1 MNKMNMIGM
10 VLAGIAATLAAL
22 LVSGVGE
29 AAAACVGKA
38 VWYLPYASLVGGV
51 GMLRAPRRVR

>member
-29 AAAACVGKA
+29 SAAACVGKA
-38 VWYLPYASLVGGV
+38 VWYLPYVAAVGAV
-51 GMLRAPRRVR
+51 WAFRAARA

>member
-1 MNKMNMIGM
+1 MNKMNVIGM

-38 VWYLPYASLVGGV
+38 VWYLPYVAAVGAV
-51 GMLRAPRRVR
+51 RAFRAARA